1 MASRM
6 KALYN
11 QVIFERRVLLGCTI
25 LIGLAACVWAV
36 AICTDHWYS
45 VESPISQPKGLLL
58 RNTDKNGRTL
68 VYRNQGLWRDCISGY
83 EPVQQNNTEELKFYL
98 SFAIISMIIM
108 LMGFSFSIYTFRNP
122 RYMFKRLAGGI
133 HFISGACVMVVIQV
147 VLSSMEYGSKN
158 TVMGFPK
165 GSSVH
170 YGFSLVLAWFVCMG
184 NLLAGCAFILFSK
197 KRKRDKAPT
206 EEIAMADEPTII
218 GR

>member
-1 MASRM
+1 
-6 KALYN
+6 
-11 QVIFERRVLLGCTI
+11 
-25 LIGLAACVWAV
+25 
-36 AICTDHWYS
+36 
-45 VESPISQPKGLLL
+45 
-58 RNTDKNGRTL
+58 
-68 VYRNQGLWRDCISGY
+68 
-83 EPVQQNNTEELKFYL
+83 
-98 SFAIISMIIM
+98 
-108 LMGFSFSIYTFRNP
+108 
-122 RYMFKRLAGGI
+122 
-133 HFISGACVMVVIQV
+133 MVVIQV